1 MTTKWQQRLWPVSRS
16 SYMTRLNRSKSIQTW
31 LKASFTWVVS
41 CRRFCPLLASISTT
55 GENSILLYCN
65 QCFLRLLHRCKKVCT
80 KLFFRG
86 SILSLNTSNVRLM
99 MTMWNNFAIVP
110 SSTQQ
115 LQLLLAWMSGQL
127 QVNVFSLFWML
138 IYCNLALYQQIR
150 IAIQYSL
157 VRQNLKHCIL
167 SQIWNETYCTWHCHR
182 T

>member
-1 MTTKWQQRLWPVSRS
+1 MDLVTRSEKKQLIHIAVCSQASNTNKSAFSGWQPINNKGCDQFWGLGYRTS
-16 SYMTRLNRSKSIQTW
+16 LNRSKGIQTW

-41 CRRFCPLLASISTT
+41 CRRFCPLLVSISTT

-127 QVNVFSLFWML
+127 HVNVFPFS
-138 IYCNLALYQQIR
+138 R
-150 IAIQYSL
+150 S
-157 VRQNLKHCIL
+157 
-167 SQIWNETYCTWHCHR
+167 
-182 T
+182 